1 MARRTKVVA
10 TLGPAS
16 SSEATIGALIDAGL
30 DVARIALAHGE
41 PAEHIARIELVR
53 RIAAEKGRTIGI
65 LVDLPGPKVRAVA
78 FPPEGVVLET
88 DATVVFVAGVA
99 GASGEPASS
108 AERIIVEHATLLDE
122 IEVGDVV
129 ALGDGAVGLRI
140 TAVDAKSATAIVV
153 NGGRLQGRPGVNL
166 PPARFSLTA
175 PTAHDLSL
183 IEAVKVANVDV
194 DFIALSFVTS
204 AKDVRLLRQAV
215 GPEGPMLVAKIE
227 TTAAIDDLEAIIDTA
242 DAVMVARGDLGVR
255 FPPEDVPHLQK
266 RIIRTCVAFGR
277 PVITATQMLESMIT
291 APVPTRAEVSD
302 VANAV
307 FDGTD
312 AVMLS
317 AETAIGHHPVAA
329 VATMARVA
337 ERAEREADYVK
348 WGGRLGREQNT
359 LIADVSSNARMT
371 AAMTAAAWRA
381 ALDVDAAAIICCTR
395 TGSTARSVARFRP
408 TAPIV
413 AMSPSPRTTGRLSLT
428 WGVDAYTCDEYANVD
443 EIVWYAVEEVFR
455 MGMVTK
461 GDIVAVLA
469 GSPDDP
475 EPVTD
480 VLRLVRVR

>member
-1 MARRTKVVA
+1 MTRRTKIVA
-10 TLGPAS
+10 TIGPAS
-16 SSEATIGALIDAGL
+16 CDEATLSALIDSGL

-41 PAEHIARIELVR
+41 VSDHIARIELIR
-53 RIAAEKGRTIGI
+53 RLAREKGRAIGI
-65 LVDLPGPKVRAVA
+65 LIDLPGPKVRAVS
-78 FPPEGVVLET
+78 FPADGVILDT
-88 DATVVFVAGVA
+88 DETVVFVPGF
-99 GASGEPASS
+99 SGDPGQTFSS
-108 AERIIVEHATLLDE
+108 AERIIVEHETLLDE
-122 IEVGDVV
+122 IQVGDVI

-140 TAVDAKSATAIVV
+140 TAVNSETATAIVL

-175 PTAHDLSL
+175 PTAHDLDL
-183 IEAVKVANVDV
+183 LKAVQGAGGGVDAV
-194 DFIALSFVTS
+194 ALSFVTS
-204 AKDVRLLRQAV
+204 AKDMQLLRQAV
-215 GPEGPMLVAKIE
+215 GPDGPMLVAKIE
-227 TTAAIDDLEAIIDTA
+227 TTAAVNDLEAIIAESDG
-242 DAVMVARGDLGVR
+242 VMVARGDLGVR

-277 PVITATQMLESMIT
+277 PVITATQMLESMIH

-317 AETAIGHHPVAA
+317 AETAIGNHPVTA

-337 ERAEREADYVK
+337 ERAESEANYVQ
-348 WGGRLGREQNT
+348 WGSRLGRQQNA
-359 LIADVSSNARMT
+359 LMADASSNVRMT

-381 ALDVDAAAIICCTR
+381 ALDIDAAVVICCTR
-395 TGSTARSVARFRP
+395 TGSTARAVARFRP

-413 AMSPSPRTTGRLSLT
+413 AMSPSPRTAGQLSLT
-428 WGVDAYTCDEYANVD
+428 WGVEAFSCREYSNVD
-443 EIVWYAVEEVFR
+443 DIVWYAVEEVYQ
-455 MGMVTK
+455 MGMVAK
-461 GDIVAVLA
+461 GDIVVVLA

>member
-1 MARRTKVVA
+1 MTRRTKIVA
-10 TLGPAS
+10 TIGPAS
-16 SSEATIGALIDAGL
+16 CDETTLNALIDAGL

-41 PAEHIARIELVR
+41 VSDHLARIELIR
-53 RIAAEKGRTIGI
+53 RLAKEKGRAIGI
-65 LVDLPGPKVRAVA
+65 LIDLPGPKVRAVS
-78 FPPEGVVLET
+78 FPPDGVLLDT
-88 DATVVFVAGVA
+88 DATVVFVPGF
-99 GASGEPASS
+99 SGDDGQTFSS
-108 AERIIVEHATLLDE
+108 AEQIIVEHEKLLEE
-122 IEVGDVV
+122 IQVGDVI

-140 TAVDAKSATAIVV
+140 TAVNTESATAIVL

-175 PTAHDLSL
+175 PTVHDLEL
-183 IEAVKVANVDV
+183 LKAVQGAGGGVDAV
-194 DFIALSFVTS
+194 ALSFVTS
-204 AKDVRLLRQAV
+204 AKDMQLLRKAV
-215 GPEGPMLVAKIE
+215 GPDGPMLVAKIE
-227 TTAAIDDLEAIIDTA
+227 TTAAVDDLEAIIA
-242 DAVMVARGDLGVR
+242 ASDAVMVARGDLGVR

-277 PVITATQMLESMIT
+277 PVITATQMLESMIH

-317 AETAIGHHPVAA
+317 AETAIGNHPVAA

-337 ERAEREADYVK
+337 ERAEAEANYVQ
-348 WGGRLGREQNT
+348 WGSRLGRQQNA
-359 LIADVSSNARMT
+359 LMADVSSNLRMT

-381 ALDVDAAAIICCTR
+381 ALDIDAAVIICCTR
-395 TGSTARSVARFRP
+395 TGSTARAVARFRP
-408 TAPIV
+408 TAPII
-413 AMSPSPRTTGRLSLT
+413 AMSPSPRTAGQLSLT
-428 WGVDAYTCDEYANVD
+428 WGVEAFSCSEYSNVD
-443 EIVWYAVEEVFR
+443 DIVWYAVEEVYQ
-455 MGMVTK
+455 MGMAAR
-461 GDIVAVLA
+461 GDIVVVLA

>member
-1 MARRTKVVA
+1 MTRRTKIVA
-10 TLGPAS
+10 TIGPAS
-16 SSEATIGALIDAGL
+16 CDETTLNALIDAGL

-41 PAEHIARIELVR
+41 VSDHLARIELIR
-53 RIAAEKGRTIGI
+53 RLAKEKGRAIGI
-65 LVDLPGPKVRAVA
+65 LIDLPGPKVRAVS
-78 FPPEGVVLET
+78 FPPDGVLLDT
-88 DATVVFVAGVA
+88 DATVVFVPGF
-99 GASGEPASS
+99 SGDDGQTFSS
-108 AERIIVEHATLLDE
+108 AEQIIVEHEKLLEE
-122 IEVGDVV
+122 IQVGDVI

-140 TAVDAKSATAIVV
+140 TAVNTESATAIVL

-175 PTAHDLSL
+175 PTVHDLEL
-183 IEAVKVANVDV
+183 LKAVQGAGGGVDAV
-194 DFIALSFVTS
+194 ALSFVTS
-204 AKDVRLLRQAV
+204 AKDMQLLRKAV
-215 GPEGPMLVAKIE
+215 GPDGPMLVAKIE
-227 TTAAIDDLEAIIDTA
+227 TTAAVDDLEAIIA
-242 DAVMVARGDLGVR
+242 ASDAVMLARGDLGVR

-277 PVITATQMLESMIT
+277 PVITATQMLESMIH

-317 AETAIGHHPVAA
+317 AETAIGNHPVAA

-337 ERAEREADYVK
+337 ERAEAEANYVQ
-348 WGGRLGREQNT
+348 WGSRLGRQQNA
-359 LIADVSSNARMT
+359 LMADVSSNLRMT

-381 ALDVDAAAIICCTR
+381 ALDIDAAVIICCTR
-395 TGSTARSVARFRP
+395 TGSTARAVARFRP
-408 TAPIV
+408 TAPII
-413 AMSPSPRTTGRLSLT
+413 AMSPSPRTAGQLSLT
-428 WGVDAYTCDEYANVD
+428 WGVEAFSCSEYSNVD
-443 EIVWYAVEEVFR
+443 DIVWYAVEEVYQ
-455 MGMVTK
+455 MGMAAR
-461 GDIVAVLA
+461 GDIVVVLA

>member
-1 MARRTKVVA
+1 MTRRTKVVA

-16 SSEATIGALIDAGL
+16 HDEATISLLIDAGL

-41 PAEHIARIELVR
+41 VADHIACIELVR
-53 RIAAEKGRTIGI
+53 RLSREKGRTIGI
-65 LVDLPGPKVRAVA
+65 LIDLPGPKVRAVA

-88 DATVVFVAGVA
+88 DATVVFVPGDADESPGT
-99 GASGEPASS
+99 ASS

-122 IEVGDVV
+122 IEVGDVI
-129 ALGDGAVGLRI
+129 ALGDGAVGLRV
-140 TAVDAKSATAIVV
+140 TEVDAESATAKVV

-175 PTAHDLSL
+175 PTAHDLAL
-183 IEAVKVANVDV
+183 LDAVQGAGGGV
-194 DFIALSFVTS
+194 DFVALSFVTS
-204 AKDVRLLRQAV
+204 AKDIRILRQAV

-227 TTAAIDDLEAIIDTA
+227 TSAAVDDLEAIIA
-242 DAVMVARGDLGVR
+242 CSDAVMVARGDLGVR

-266 RIIRTCVAFGR
+266 RIIRQCVAFGR
-277 PVITATQMLESMIT
+277 PVITATQMLESMIQ

-337 ERAEREADYVK
+337 ERAEREANYVQ
-348 WGGRLGREQNT
+348 WGSRLGRQQNA
-359 LIADVSSNARMT
+359 LMADATSNVRMT

-381 ALDVDAAAIICCTR
+381 ALDVDAAVIVCCTR

-413 AMSPSPRTTGRLSLT
+413 AMSPSPRTAGQLSLT
-428 WGVDAYTCDEYANVD
+428 WGVDAFSCNEYANVD
-443 EIVWYAVEEVFR
+443 EIVWYAVEEVFQ
-455 MGMVTK
+455 MGMVAK

>member
-1 MARRTKVVA
+1 MKRRTKVVA
-10 TLGPAS
+10 TIGPAS
-16 SSEATIGALIDAGL
+16 SDEFTLNALIDAGL

-41 PAEHIARIELVR
+41 IADHVSRIELIHR
-53 RIAAEKGRTIGI
+53 LSLKKGRRVGVLI
-65 LVDLPGPKVRAVA
+65 DLPGPKVRAVS
-78 FPPEGVVLET
+78 FPTEGVWLESDASVVLIPY
-88 DATVVFVAGVA
+88 
-99 GASGEPASS
+99 EPENPDHVASS
-108 AERIIVEHATLLDE
+108 AERIIVEHASLLDE
-122 IEVGDVV
+122 IMMGDLI

-140 TAVDAKSATAIVV
+140 TEVNSNSAKAVVL

-175 PTAHDLSL
+175 PTAHDLEL
-183 IEAVKVANVDV
+183 IKAIQKANVVV
-194 DFIALSFVTS
+194 DAIALSFVTS
-204 AKDVRLLRQAV
+204 ARDIQMLRKVV
-215 GPEGPMLVAKIE
+215 GPDGPMLVAKIE
-227 TTAAIDDLEAIIDTA
+227 TTAAVDDLEAIIETA

-266 RIIRTCVAFGR
+266 HIIRTCVAFGR
-277 PVITATQMLESMIT
+277 PVITATQMLESMIH

-317 AETAIGHHPVAA
+317 AETAIGTHPVAA
-329 VATMARVA
+329 VETMCRVA
-337 ERAEREADYVK
+337 HRAEKEANYVQ
-348 WGGRLGREQNT
+348 WGSRLGRQQSA
-359 LIADVSSNARMT
+359 LMADASSNERMT

-381 ALDVDAAAIICCTR
+381 ALDVEAALIICCTR
-395 TGSTARSVARFRP
+395 TGSTARAVARFRP

-413 AMSPSPRTTGRLSLT
+413 AMTPSTQTMGQLSLT
-428 WGVDAYTCDEYANVD
+428 WGVEAFSSREYSNVD
-443 EIVWYAVEEVFR
+443 DIVWYAVEEACQ
-455 MGMVTK
+455 MGMVKK

-469 GSPDDP
+469 GSPIDP

>member
-1 MARRTKVVA
+1 MTRRTKIVA
-10 TLGPAS
+10 TIGPAS
-16 SSEATIGALIDAGL
+16 CDEATLNALIDSGL

-41 PAEHIARIELVR
+41 VCDHIARIELIR
-53 RIAAEKGRTIGI
+53 RLAREKGRAIGI
-65 LVDLPGPKVRAVA
+65 LIDLPGPKVRAVS
-78 FPPEGVVLET
+78 FPPDGVLLDT
-88 DATVVFVAGVA
+88 DATVVFVPGF
-99 GASGEPASS
+99 SGDDGQTFSS
-108 AERIIVEHATLLDE
+108 AERIIVEHVKLLEE
-122 IEVGDVV
+122 IQVGDVI

-140 TAVDAKSATAIVV
+140 TAVNTESATAIVL

-175 PTAHDLSL
+175 PTVHDLEL
-183 IEAVKVANVDV
+183 LKAVQGAGGGVDAV
-194 DFIALSFVTS
+194 ALSFVTS
-204 AKDVRLLRQAV
+204 AKDMQLLRKAV
-215 GPEGPMLVAKIE
+215 GPDGPMLVAKIE
-227 TTAAIDDLEAIIDTA
+227 TTAAVDDLEAIIA
-242 DAVMVARGDLGVR
+242 ASDAVMVARGDLGVR

-277 PVITATQMLESMIT
+277 PVITATQMLESMIH

-317 AETAIGHHPVAA
+317 AETAIGNHPVAA

-337 ERAEREADYVK
+337 ERAEAEANYVQ
-348 WGGRLGREQNT
+348 WGSRLGRQQNA
-359 LIADVSSNARMT
+359 LMADASSNVRMT

-381 ALDVDAAAIICCTR
+381 ALDIDAAVVICCTR
-395 TGSTARSVARFRP
+395 TGSTARAVARFRP

-413 AMSPSPRTTGRLSLT
+413 AMSPSPRTAGQLSLT
-428 WGVDAYTCDEYANVD
+428 WGVEAFSCREYSNVD
-443 EIVWYAVEEVFR
+443 DIVWYAVEEVYQ
-455 MGMVTK
+455 MGMVAK
-461 GDIVAVLA
+461 GDIVVVLA